1 MMQLANKTQ
10 QILYWNTTRTQLII
24 SVVDFLQDPQ
34 SNVRSGINTDV
45 TDNNS
50 NNHGVNTITNE
61 KTSKRTTSYK
71 NNDKIIVHR
80 DNYDSNLIKGTS
92 TDTFR
97 CFGKY
102 CSCEQACQFSALQG
116 TPWWSY
122 LENLTIDDKF
132 INKRVRLYTLNDV
145 SRRKNYFYV
154 ITRLRNSCLVTFLKK
169 IQKQPPKVQR
179 QSPDVLYK
187 KTCF

>member
-61 KTSKRTTSYK
+61 KTSKQTTS
-71 NNDKIIVHR
+71 
-80 DNYDSNLIKGTS
+80 
-92 TDTFR
+92 
-97 CFGKY
+97 
-102 CSCEQACQFSALQG
+102 
-116 TPWWSY
+116 
-122 LENLTIDDKF
+122 
-132 INKRVRLYTLNDV
+132 
-145 SRRKNYFYV
+145 
-154 ITRLRNSCLVTFLKK
+154 
-169 IQKQPPKVQR
+169 
-179 QSPDVLYK
+179 
-187 KTCF
+187 

>member
-61 KTSKRTTSYK
+61 KTSKQTTSYK

-132 INKRVRLYTLNDV
+132 INKRVRLYMHQTMYGEE
-145 SRRKNYFYV
+145 KNICTSQQGCEIAV
-154 ITRLRNSCLVTFLKK
+154 
-169 IQKQPPKVQR
+169 
-179 QSPDVLYK
+179 
-187 KTCF
+187 